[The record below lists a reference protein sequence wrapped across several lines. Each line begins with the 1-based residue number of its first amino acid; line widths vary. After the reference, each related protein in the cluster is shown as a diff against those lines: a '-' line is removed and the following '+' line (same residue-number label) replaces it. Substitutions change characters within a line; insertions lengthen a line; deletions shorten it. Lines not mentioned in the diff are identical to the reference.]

1 MEWGCLMFCVSVCP
15 GETSRD
21 GGGDGSCLDWPWAGT
36 SHSGPLQCWH
46 WSDWNFLHAGYRH
59 QEVRGHRKSW
69 YYEDWWEHYR
79 LTSPLISLIAFF
91 SVECIRAQRAFS
103 IQMPDQYVFCHL
115 AFLEYVLNMG
125 YVEEI
130 DLTGFDEDDLVDWT
144 FREKKSY
151 LAVMI
156 MMANCQI

>member
-1 MEWGCLMFCVSVCP
+1 MWYSVSVCP
-15 GETSRD
+15 GETGRD
-21 GGGDGSCLDWPWAGT
+21 GDGAGACLDWPWVGT

-46 WSDWNFLHAGYRH
+46 WADWNFLHAGYCH

-69 YYEDWWEHYR
+69 YYEDWWEYYSQLAAH
-79 LTSPLISLIAFF
+79 LIVFF

-130 DLTGFDEDDLVDWT
+130 DLTGFDEDDIVDWT
-144 FREKKSY
+144 LREKKSY

-156 MMANCQI
+156 MKPNCQI